1 MSPDPLPAPFFSLG
15 EHFAIDLPGARALF
29 TTRRG
34 GVSRGPYASLNLGLL
49 TRDEPAAV
57 SDNRRTLQ
65 TTVGSPVAFVRQIH
79 GVEVITMTAEEAAG
93 LVSAGPDD
101 LPVADG
107 QLTADPACALATLT
121 ADCLP
126 VALAGGGAVAM
137 LHAGWRGLSGG
148 ILERGADALRALGVR
163 SPLSAAIGPGAGP
176 CCYEV
181 GEEVHA
187 AFAAEAVH
195 LHPGLNLDLP
205 GIARERLRRAGV
217 REVHDIGLCTMCSDP
232 ELFFSH
238 RRDRGLTGR
247 QGGVAWLT

>member
-1 MSPDPLPAPFFSLG
+1 MSADSLPAPFFPLG
-15 EHFAIDLPGARALF
+15 GHLAIDLSGARALF

-34 GVSRGPYASLNLGLL
+34 GVSGGPYASLNLGLM
-49 TRDEPAAV
+49 TDDEPTAV

-65 TTVGSPVAFVRQIH
+65 KRVGSPVAFVRQVH
-79 GVEVITMTAEEAAG
+79 GVEVRGMTAEEAAG
-93 LVSAGPDD
+93 LASARPDQ

-107 QLTADPACALATLT
+107 QVTADPACALATLT

-126 VALAGGGAVAM
+126 VALAGSGGVAM

-148 ILERGADALRALGVR
+148 ILERGADALRALGVTG
-163 SPLSAAIGPGAGP
+163 PLSAAIGPGAGP

-187 AFAAEAVH
+187 AFAGEPEH
-195 LHPGLNLDLP
+195 LHPRPNLDLP

-217 REVHDIGLCTMCSDP
+217 SEVHDIGLCTMCSDP

-238 RRDRGLTGR
+238 RRDRGITGR

>member
-15 EHFAIDLPGARALF
+15 EHFAIDLSGARVLF

-49 TRDEPAAV
+49 TRDEPTAV

-79 GVEVITMTAEEAAG
+79 GVEVRVISADEAG
-93 LVSAGPDD
+93 LASTGPDE

-107 QLTADPACALATLT
+107 QVTADPACALATLT

-137 LHAGWRGLSGG
+137 VHAGWRGLSGG

-187 AFAAEAVH
+187 AFAQEPER
-195 LHPGLNLDLP
+195 LHPGPNLDLP